1 MGVGKASEEKGKSRE
16 RLKYEGHKRQ
26 QPVITKARKSVAGF
40 KLREG
45 ANVGVKVTLRKN
57 KV

>member
-1 MGVGKASEEKGKSRE
+1 MELLSDMKLISG
-16 RLKYEGHKRQ
+16 Q

-45 ANVGVKVTLRKN
+45 TNVGVKVTLKKN
-57 KV
+57 